1 MLRPHGSLS
10 ILASLAIASV
20 LSPCLADDLADDT
33 TITITRT
40 WSQQP
45 AGWSYPMSIHVPDG
59 AAPEG
64 GFPVC
69 ILLHGNGGNGG
80 QMVNQYRNQ
89 LTTHALIA
97 PSGYQSSWNICG
109 ENSDAPD
116 VEMVDELMTTLQGFD
131 NVNPDAIRIIGSSN
145 GASLANRVFLQSSN
159 PGLDTVCSVV
169 SQLADTMAR
178 SGSFYRPSGSATTQ
192 GQPFCGYDTEITPAS
207 GRRYLGIS
215 NENDGVIPYFG
226 GWSPVGVAF
235 LDSRLAAYEIAR
247 TQGYKG
253 KPLVGNGEEIES
265 TNVFKYAY
273 PDDRVIHL
281 RGFANHSMNTTQRD
295 FMLDFLATWPI
306 EEAKDSDLNEDGQVN
321 GADLGLLIAGWGGS
335 SPDLDGNGT
344 VGGGDLGILLA
355 DWTTSP

>member
-1 MLRPHGSLS
+1 MIRPLRSSCIPVLLTAAV
-10 ILASLAIASV
+10 IAI
-20 LSPCLADDLADDT
+20 PCLADDLSDDT
-33 TITITRT
+33 TIEITRT

-45 AGWSYPMSIHVPDG
+45 GGWTYPMSIHVPDG
-59 AAPEG
+59 DAPEG

-89 LTTHALIA
+89 LTNHALVA
-97 PSGYQSSWNICG
+97 PSGYQSSWNICA

-116 VEMVDELMTTLQGFD
+116 VEMVDELMTTLQAFD

-145 GASLANRVFLQSSN
+145 GASLANRVFLESSN

-169 SQLADTMAR
+169 SQLSDAMAR
-178 SGSFYRPSGSATTQ
+178 GGSFHRPSGETTQ
-192 GQPFCGYDTEITPAS
+192 SQPFCGYDTEITPIS

-215 NENDGVIPYFG
+215 NENDGIIPYSG
-226 GWSPVGVAF
+226 GWSPVGIAF

-247 TQGYKG
+247 SQGYKG
-253 KPLVGNGEEIES
+253 KPILGNGEEIEN

-273 PDDRVIHL
+273 PKDQVVHL
-281 RGFANHSMNTTQRD
+281 RGFANHSMNPTQRE
-295 FMLDFLATWPI
+295 FMIDHLASWPVDSVP
-306 EEAKDSDLNEDGQVN
+306 DSDINDDGRVN
-321 GADLGLLIAGWGGS
+321 GADLGLLMAGWGGT

-355 DWTTSP
+355 AWNDGP

>member
-1 MLRPHGSLS
+1 MIRAQGFVFVLTSMAFTSVSMPCLGDDLTDGT
-10 ILASLAIASV
+10 AIA
-20 LSPCLADDLADDT
+20 
-33 TITITRT
+33 ITKA

-45 AGWSYPMSIHVPDG
+45 GGWTYPMSIHVPDG
-59 AAPEG
+59 VVPAD

-89 LTTHALIA
+89 LTTHALVA
-97 PSGYQSSWNICG
+97 PSGYQQSWNICG
-109 ENSDAPD
+109 ENSKAPD
-116 VEMVDELMTTLQGFD
+116 VEMVDDLITVLQGFD

-145 GASLANRVFLQSSN
+145 GASLANRVFLESAN

-178 SGSFYRPSGSATTQ
+178 GGSFYRPSGETTQ
-192 GQPFCGYDTEITPAS
+192 SQPFCGYDTAIIPAS

-215 NENDGVIPYFG
+215 NENDGVIPYTG

-235 LDSRLAAYEIAR
+235 LDSRIAAYQIAR
-247 TQGYKG
+247 TQGYEG
-253 KPLVGNGEEIES
+253 KPLTGNGEEIGN

-273 PDDRVIHL
+273 PQDRVIHL
-281 RGFANHSMNTTQRD
+281 RGFANHSMNPTQRE
-295 FMLDFLATWPI
+295 FMLDFLATWPV
-306 EEAKDSDLNEDGQVN
+306 EPAVDGDLNDDGRVN
-321 GADLGLLIAGWGGS
+321 GADLGLLIAGWGGP
-335 SPDLDGNGT
+335 SPDLDGNGS

-355 DWTTSP
+355 NWDAGP